1 MGTAILGCLKS
12 IIRWTCDQEDTNQP
26 EVWIRVV
33 CEDKVLRI
41 HKLREAVSI
50 QERDSEPSEV
60 QDLPGAQ
67 QKGPGRARGAPEG
80 G

>member
-50 QERDSEPSEV
+50 QEPSEV